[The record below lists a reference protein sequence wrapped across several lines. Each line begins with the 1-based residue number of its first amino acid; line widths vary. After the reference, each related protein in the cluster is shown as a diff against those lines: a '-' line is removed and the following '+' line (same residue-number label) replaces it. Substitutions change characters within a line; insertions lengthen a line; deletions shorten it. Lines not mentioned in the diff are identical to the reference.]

1 MRVKQGVPV
10 TVADLRGAARGV
22 PGEINQK
29 FLRAIDIQTGKIV
42 WEVPQVGPGHSG
54 GGVLSTAGG
63 LILFGDDSGALA
75 AVDAKT
81 GKALWHFNTNVTW
94 RASPMTYMVDGKQ
107 YIAIASGSN
116 IVAFGLP

>member
-1 MRVKQGVPV
+1 
-10 TVADLRGAARGV
+10 
-22 PGEINQK
+22 
-29 FLRAIDIQTGKIV
+29 V
-42 WEVPQVGPGHSG
+42 WELPQVGPGRSG

-63 LILFGDDSGALA
+63 VVFFGDDNGALA

-81 GKALWHFNTNVTW
+81 GKGLWHFNTNEIL

-116 IVAFGLP
+116 IIAFGLP